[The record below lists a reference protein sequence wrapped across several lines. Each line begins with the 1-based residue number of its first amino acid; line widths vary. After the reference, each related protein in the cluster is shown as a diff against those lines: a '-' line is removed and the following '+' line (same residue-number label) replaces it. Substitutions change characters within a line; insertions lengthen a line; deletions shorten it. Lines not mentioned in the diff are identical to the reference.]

1 MSLEV
6 EIIARAGG
14 FEVRAAFSAGTGVT
28 ALFGR
33 SGSGKTTIL
42 KAVAGLLRP
51 TEGRIALAGRPLFD
65 ATAAIDLPPERRGIG
80 FVFQDARLF
89 PHMSV
94 RANLDYGRG
103 RNGAG
108 APDFDAVV
116 DMLGVAG
123 LLDRRPATLSG
134 GERQR
139 VAIGRALLS
148 GPDLLVMDEPL
159 SSVDRARR
167 EDILPFLDRLRR
179 EARLPILLVTHEP
192 DEILRLADAV
202 VVVDGGRTTA
212 SGTVGEMFA
221 RPELEAIFGRA
232 ERGSV
237 LDGRVDSADE
247 DGLATIAI
255 GGARL
260 ELASAGLVTGRSVR
274 LRIRAGDVALAVGAV
289 DGLSVRNRIA
299 ATVVAIR
306 AESDGPSAEVDLDFS
321 GSRLLARITK
331 RSAAELGLRPGSA
344 VTALVK
350 AVSVERAW

>member
-6 EIIARAGG
+6 GIIARAGG
-14 FEVRAAFSAGTGVT
+14 FEVRAAFSVGTGVT

-51 TEGRIALAGRPLFD
+51 AEGRIALAGRPLFD
-65 ATAAIDLPPERRGIG
+65 ATAAIDLPPERRGVG

-94 RANLDYGRG
+94 RANLDYGKSRG
-103 RNGAG
+103 RG
-108 APDFDAVV
+108 APGFDAVV
-116 DMLGVAG
+116 AMLGVEG

-202 VVVDGGRTTA
+202 VVIDGGRTTA
-212 SGTVGEMFA
+212 SGTVGEMFTW
-221 RPELEAIFGRA
+221 PELEAVFGRA

-237 LDGRVDSADE
+237 LDGQVASVDG
-247 DGLATIAI
+247 DGLATIDI

-260 ELASAGLVTGRSVR
+260 ELASAGLAAGRSVR

-306 AESDGPSAEVDLDFS
+306 AETGGPSAEIDLDF
-321 GSRLLARITK
+321 GGRRLLARITR
-331 RSAAELGLRPGSA
+331 RSAVELGLRPGLP